1 MTDNELRDRIADIL
15 EALDGMDLD
24 QQAQAVINSLGL
36 STQVCCDECTGVT
49 IEGYYDTAFD

>member
-1 MTDNELRDRIADIL
+1 MSWAD
-15 EALDGMDLD
+15 EANAKYLKPWREE
-24 QQAQAVINSLGL
+24 AQAAIDSLGL